1 MVDFNYYND
10 IPTEFDAYICIVPRA
25 ALSLSIIKLNQL
37 LIYFYFFNTNY
48 IYILILND
56 FNQNKFL

>member
-37 LIYFYFFNTNY
+37 LIYLYFNF
-48 IYILILND
+48 
-56 FNQNKFL
+56 K